1 MLYNNSLP
9 QVLPGTSSVIFIP
22 VEFPRVE
29 LELLSVEFP
38 TVELELLSI
47 SYRK

>member
-1 MLYNNSLP
+1 MLHNNSLP
-9 QVLPGTSSVIFIP
+9 LLLPGSSSVIFDP

-29 LELLSVEFP
+29 LELSSVEFP